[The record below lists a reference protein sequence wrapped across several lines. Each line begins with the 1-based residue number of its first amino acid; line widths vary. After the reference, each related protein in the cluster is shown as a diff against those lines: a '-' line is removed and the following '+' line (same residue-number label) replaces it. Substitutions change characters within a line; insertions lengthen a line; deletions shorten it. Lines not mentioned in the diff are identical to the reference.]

1 MNCIFCEIDK
11 SRIKLENELG
21 YAIFDGFPVSKGHM
35 LIIPKRHIETYFE
48 AVEDEKK
55 LLWCLVDE
63 CKNYLDNEFNP
74 DGYNVGI
81 NCGKAAGQ
89 SVMHLHIHIIPRYNG
104 DMDNPKGG
112 VRGVIPEKR
121 IY

>member
-1 MNCIFCEIDK
+1 MFK
-11 SRIKLENELG
+11 
-21 YAIFDGFPVSKGHM
+21 
-35 LIIPKRHIETYFE
+35 
-48 AVEDEKK
+48 
-55 LLWCLVDE
+55 
-63 CKNYLDNEFNP
+63 P

-89 SVMHLHIHIIPRYNG
+89 TLMHLHIHIIPRYNG

-112 VRGVIPEKR
+112 VRGVIPDKR

>member
-1 MNCIFCEIDK
+1 MKTCPFCNHPNVILQND
-11 SRIKLENELG
+11 LA
-21 YAIFDGFPVSKGHM
+21 YAIHDRYPVTPGHM
-35 LIIPKRHIETYFE
+35 LIIPKRHCPDYFQTSIE
-48 AVEDEKK
+48 EKK
-55 LLWCLVDE
+55 ALCDLLE
-63 CKNYLDNEFNP
+63 QCKGYLQAKYKP

-89 SVMHLHIHIIPRYNG
+89 TIFHVHVHLIPRYQG
-104 DMDNPKGG
+104 DIDNPRGG